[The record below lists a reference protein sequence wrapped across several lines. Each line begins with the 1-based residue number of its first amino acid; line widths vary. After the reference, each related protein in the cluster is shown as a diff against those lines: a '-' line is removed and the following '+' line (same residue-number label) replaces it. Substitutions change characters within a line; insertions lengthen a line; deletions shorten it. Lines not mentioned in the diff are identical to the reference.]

1 LIGVKPKK
9 KVGDYFRNNVW
20 HWRRLAEFVIDL
32 NKDILTLEDAE
43 QFSWNNGYKITKRK
57 AEKIAV
63 RLKEAIKNKSK
74 YKEYLKTSE
83 KFWIEKSREIEKKGK
98 SAWPFSWDNVKEF
111 AEFCENSGGFRI
123 C

>member
-63 RLKEAIKNKSK
+63 RLKEALKNKSK

-83 KFWIEKSREIEKKGK
+83 KFWIKRSKKIAKKGE